1 MTTHRVEGGEE
12 GAERSPLAA
21 ATREERLVPDAAGGL
36 LWQPTAETLPTARL
50 AELQMGRLRETLHSA
65 YAHVP
70 FYRRKLDE
78 LGIAPEDVRC
88 HGDVADLPFTTK
100 TDLRDHYPFGMFAR
114 PRGEIVRVHASSGT
128 TGNPTTVGY
137 TREDI
142 DTWCDL
148 VARALAAA
156 GLKPGDLLQNA
167 YGYGLFT
174 GGLGLHFGAERLG
187 CTVVP
192 ISGGNTERQL
202 KIMRDFGAT
211 ALSCTPSYAM
221 HLAEAARDRGLGPE
235 DLPVRVGVLGA
246 EPWTDELRAQIEAG
260 LGIDALDIYG
270 LSEMGG
276 PGVAFECLGKAG
288 MHVNEDHYLVE
299 VVDPDT
305 LMPLPEGE
313 VGELVL
319 TTLSR
324 RAQPLI
330 RYRTRDLCSVSSD
343 PCVCGRTAIRMS
355 KPIGRSDDMLIIRGV
370 NVFPSQIEE
379 VLMGIPEIE
388 PHYQIVV
395 DRRGY
400 LDVIEVWV
408 EVGEDIFA
416 ATMGDL
422 ERFQRKVQGKIANVL
437 NIQVAVK
444 LKEPKTIQRS
454 EGKAVRVVDRRKPL

>member
-1 MTTHRVEGGEE
+1 M
-12 GAERSPLAA
+12 
-21 ATREERLVPDAAGGL
+21 
-36 LWQPTAETLPTARL
+36 
-50 AELQMGRLRETLHSA
+50 
-65 YAHVP
+65 P
-70 FYRRKLDE
+70 FYRE
-78 LGIAPEDVRC
+78 SFGQAGIAP
-88 HGDVADLPFTTK
+88 GDVASRADVARLPFTTK
-100 TDLRDHYPFGMFAR
+100 VDLRDHYPFGMFAR
-114 PRGEIVRVHASSGT
+114 PRSEIIRVHASSGT

-137 TREDI
+137 TRADI
-142 DTWCDL
+142 DTWGDL
-148 VARALAAA
+148 IARTLAA
-156 GLKPGDLLQNA
+156 GGVKPGDLLQNA

-221 HLAEAARDRGLGPE
+221 YLGDAARDRGLRPE
-235 DLPVRVGVLGA
+235 DLPIRVGFHGA
-246 EPWTDELRAQIEAG
+246 EPWTNEMRTLIEAA

-276 PGVAFECLGKAG
+276 PGVAFECLCKAG
-288 MHVNEDHYLVE
+288 MHVNEDHYMAE
-299 VVDPDT
+299 IIDPET
-305 LMPLPEGE
+305 LQPLPEGE
-313 VGELVL
+313 VGELVF

-324 RAQPLI
+324 EAQPLI
-330 RYRTRDLCSVSSD
+330 RYRTRDLCSLDST
-343 PCVCGRTAIRMS
+343 PCACGRTSLRMS

-379 VLMGIPEIE
+379 VLMSIPEIE

-395 DRRGY
+395 DREGF

-408 EVGEDIFA
+408 EVGEGVFPE
-416 ATMGDL
+416 TMGDL
-422 ERFQRKVQGKIANVL
+422 ERFQRKVQTRIFNVL

-444 LKEPKTIQRS
+444 LKEPRTVQRS
-454 EGKAVRVVDRRKPL
+454 EGKAVRVVDRRKSL

>member
-1 MTTHRVEGGEE
+1 MT
-12 GAERSPLAA
+12 APSPERLAA
-21 ATREERLVPDAAGGL
+21 DNAGGL
-36 LWQPTAETLPTARL
+36 MWEPAAESLPSPQL
-50 AELQMGRLRETLHSA
+50 GELQIERLRAMLENA
-65 YAHVP
+65 YANVP
-70 FYRRKLDE
+70 FYRKKLDE
-78 LGIAPEDVRC
+78 AGLKPGDVGC
-88 HGDVADLPFTTK
+88 HGDVVDLPFTTK
-100 TDLRDHYPFGMFAR
+100 IDLRDHYPFGMFAR
-114 PRGEIVRVHASSGT
+114 PRDQIVRVHASSGT
-128 TGNPTTVGY
+128 TGNSTTVGY
-137 TREDI
+137 TRADI
-142 DTWCDL
+142 DTWGDL
-148 VARALAAA
+148 IARTLAA
-156 GLKPGDLLQNA
+156 GGVKPGDLLQNA

-202 KIMRDFGAT
+202 KVMRDFGAT

-221 HLAEAARDRGLGPE
+221 YLGDAARDRGLRPE
-235 DLPVRVGVLGA
+235 DLPIRVGFHGA
-246 EPWTDELRAQIEAG
+246 EPWTNELRLQIEAG

-276 PGVAFECLGKAG
+276 PGVAFECLCKAG
-288 MHVNEDHYLVE
+288 MHINEDHYMAE
-299 VVDPDT
+299 IIDPET
-305 LMPLPEGE
+305 LRPLPEGE
-313 VGELVL
+313 VGELVF

-324 RAQPLI
+324 EAQPLI
-330 RYRTRDLCSVSSD
+330 RYRTRDLCSLTSE
-343 PCVCGRTAIRMS
+343 PCACGRTSARMS

-379 VLMGIPEIE
+379 VLMSIPEIE

-395 DRRGY
+395 HRKGY

-416 ATMGDL
+416 ETMGDL
-422 ERFQRKVQGKIANVL
+422 ERFQRRVQAQIYNVL

-454 EGKAVRVVDRRKPL
+454 EGKAVRVVDRRTTL

>member
-1 MTTHRVEGGEE
+1 MS
-12 GAERSPLAA
+12 ASSP
-21 ATREERLVPDAAGGL
+21 ERLAPDNVGGL
-36 LWQPTAETLPTARL
+36 MWEPAAESLPAPQL
-50 AELQMGRLRETLHSA
+50 AELQIERLRAMLENA
-65 YAHVP
+65 YANVP
-70 FYRRKLDE
+70 FYRKKLE
-78 LGIAPEDVRC
+78 EAGLKPSDVGRRDDLA
-88 HGDVADLPFTTK
+88 GLPFTTK
-100 TDLRDHYPFGMFAR
+100 IDLRDHYPFGMFAR
-114 PRGEIVRVHASSGT
+114 PRDQIVRVHASSGT

-137 TREDI
+137 TRADI
-142 DTWCDL
+142 DTWGDL
-148 VARALAAA
+148 IARTLAA
-156 GLKPGDLLQNA
+156 GGVKPGDLLQNA

-202 KIMRDFGAT
+202 KVMRDFGAT

-221 HLAEAARDRGLGPE
+221 YLGDAARDRGLRPE
-235 DLPVRVGVLGA
+235 DLPIRVGFHGA
-246 EPWTDELRAQIEAG
+246 EPWTNELRLQIEAG

-276 PGVAFECLGKAG
+276 PGVAFECLCKAG
-288 MHVNEDHYLVE
+288 MHVNEDHYLAE
-299 VVDPDT
+299 VIDPET
-305 LMPLPEGE
+305 LRPLPAGE
-313 VGELVL
+313 VGELVF

-324 RAQPLI
+324 EAQPLI
-330 RYRTRDLCSVSSD
+330 RYRTRDLCSLISE
-343 PCVCGRTAIRMS
+343 PCACGRTSVRMS

-379 VLMGIPEIE
+379 VLMSIPEIE

-395 DRRGY
+395 DRKGY

-416 ATMGDL
+416 ETMGDL
-422 ERFQRKVQGKIANVL
+422 ERFQRRVQAQIYNVL

-444 LKEPKTIQRS
+444 LKEPKAIQRS
-454 EGKAVRVVDRRKPL
+454 EGKAVRVVDRRKAL

>member
-1 MTTHRVEGGEE
+1 VS
-12 GAERSPLAA
+12 APSP
-21 ATREERLVPDAAGGL
+21 ERLVADNAGGL
-36 LWQPTAETLPTARL
+36 MWEPAAESLPTP
-50 AELQMGRLRETLHSA
+50 ELGALQIERLRAMLENA
-65 YAHVP
+65 YANVP
-70 FYRRKLDE
+70 FYRKKLDE
-78 LGIAPEDVRC
+78 AGLKPGDVGC
-88 HGDVADLPFTTK
+88 HGDLAGLPFTTK
-100 TDLRDHYPFGMFAR
+100 IDLRDHYPFGMFAR
-114 PRGEIVRVHASSGT
+114 PRDQIVRVHASSGT

-137 TREDI
+137 TRADI
-142 DTWCDL
+142 DTWGDL
-148 VARALAAA
+148 IARTLAA
-156 GLKPGDLLQNA
+156 GGVKPGDLLQNA

-221 HLAEAARDRGLGPE
+221 YLADAARDRGLRPE
-235 DLPVRVGVLGA
+235 DLPIRVGFHGA
-246 EPWTDELRAQIEAG
+246 EPWTNELRLQIEAG
-260 LGIDALDIYG
+260 LGSDALDIYG

-276 PGVAFECLGKAG
+276 PGVAFECLCKAG
-288 MHVNEDHYLVE
+288 MHVNEDHYMAE
-299 VVDPDT
+299 IIDPDT
-305 LMPLPEGE
+305 LRPLPEGE
-313 VGELVL
+313 VGELVF

-324 RAQPLI
+324 EAQPLI
-330 RYRTRDLCSVSSD
+330 RYRTRDLCSLTSE
-343 PCVCGRTAIRMS
+343 PCACGRTSARMS

-379 VLMGIPEIE
+379 VLMSIPEIE

-395 DRRGY
+395 DRKGY

-416 ATMGDL
+416 ETMGDL
-422 ERFQRKVQGKIANVL
+422 ERFQRRVQAQIYNVL
-437 NIQVAVK
+437 NIQAAVK

>member
-1 MTTHRVEGGEE
+1 VTTHRVEGGEE

>member
-1 MTTHRVEGGEE
+1 VS
-12 GAERSPLAA
+12 APSPERLAA
-21 ATREERLVPDAAGGL
+21 DNAGGL
-36 LWQPTAETLPTARL
+36 MWEPAAESLPAL
-50 AELQMGRLRETLHSA
+50 QLGELQIERLRAMLENA
-65 YAHVP
+65 YANVP
-70 FYRRKLDE
+70 FYRKKLDE
-78 LGIAPEDVRC
+78 AGVRPRDVGC
-88 HGDVADLPFTTK
+88 HGDVAGLPFTTK
-100 TDLRDHYPFGMFAR
+100 IDLRDHYPFGMFAR
-114 PRGEIVRVHASSGT
+114 PRDQIVRVHASSGT

-137 TREDI
+137 TRADL
-142 DTWCDL
+142 DTWGDL
-148 VARALAAA
+148 IARTLAA
-156 GLKPGDLLQNA
+156 GGVKPGDLLQNA

-221 HLAEAARDRGLGPE
+221 YLADAARDRGLRPE
-235 DLPVRVGVLGA
+235 DLPIRVGFHGA
-246 EPWTDELRAQIEAG
+246 EPWTNELRLQIEAG

-276 PGVAFECLGKAG
+276 PGVAFECLCKAG
-288 MHVNEDHYLVE
+288 MHVSEDHYLAE
-299 VVDPDT
+299 IIDPDT
-305 LMPLPEGE
+305 LRPLPEGE
-313 VGELVL
+313 VGELVF

-324 RAQPLI
+324 EAQPLI
-330 RYRTRDLCSVSSD
+330 RYRTRDLCSLSSE
-343 PCVCGRTAIRMS
+343 PCVCGRTSARMS

-379 VLMGIPEIE
+379 VLMSIPEIE

-395 DRRGY
+395 DRKGY

-408 EVGEDIFA
+408 EVGEDLFA
-416 ATMGDL
+416 ETMGDL
-422 ERFQRKVQGKIANVL
+422 ERFQRRVQAQIYSVL
-437 NIQVAVK
+437 NIQAAVK

-454 EGKAVRVVDRRKPL
+454 EGKAVRVVDRRRAL

>member
-1 MTTHRVEGGEE
+1 MS
-12 GAERSPLAA
+12 ASSP
-21 ATREERLVPDAAGGL
+21 ERLAPDNAGGL
-36 LWQPTAETLPTARL
+36 MWEPDAESLPAPQL
-50 AELQMGRLRETLHSA
+50 AELQIERLRVMLENA
-65 YAHVP
+65 YGNVP
-70 FYRRKLDE
+70 FYRKKLDE
-78 LGIAPEDVRC
+78 AGLKP
-88 HGDVADLPFTTK
+88 GDVGRHDDLAGLPFTTK
-100 TDLRDHYPFGMFAR
+100 IDLRDHYPFGMFAR
-114 PRGEIVRVHASSGT
+114 PRDQIVRVHASSGT

-137 TREDI
+137 TRADI
-142 DTWCDL
+142 DTWGDL
-148 VARALAAA
+148 IARTLAA
-156 GLKPGDLLQNA
+156 GGVKPGDLLQNA

-202 KIMRDFGAT
+202 KVMRDFGAT

-221 HLAEAARDRGLGPE
+221 YLGDAARDRGLRPE
-235 DLPVRVGVLGA
+235 DLPIRVGFHGA
-246 EPWTDELRAQIEAG
+246 EPWTNELRLQIEAG

-276 PGVAFECLGKAG
+276 PGVAFECLCKAG
-288 MHVNEDHYLVE
+288 MHVNEDHYLAE
-299 VVDPDT
+299 VIDPET
-305 LMPLPEGE
+305 LRPLPAGE
-313 VGELVL
+313 VGELVF

-324 RAQPLI
+324 EAQPLI
-330 RYRTRDLCSVSSD
+330 RYRTRDLCSLISE
-343 PCVCGRTAIRMS
+343 PCACGRTSVRMS

-379 VLMGIPEIE
+379 VLMSLPEIE

-395 DRRGY
+395 DRKGY

-416 ATMGDL
+416 ETMGDL
-422 ERFQRKVQGKIANVL
+422 ERFQRRVQAQIYNVL

-444 LKEPKTIQRS
+444 LKEPKAIQRS
-454 EGKAVRVVDRRKPL
+454 EGKAVRVVDRRKAL

>member
-1 MTTHRVEGGEE
+1 MIGHEQRLLPDDVGGLMWEPS
-12 GAERSPLAA
+12 AETMPREALLAVQM
-21 ATREERLVPDAAGGL
+21 ERLRAVL
-36 LWQPTAETLPTARL
+36 ENAR
-50 AELQMGRLRETLHSA
+50 AN
-65 YAHVP
+65 VP
-70 FYRRKLDE
+70 FYRKLLAEAGVEPGD
-78 LGIAPEDVRC
+78 IVTHA
-88 HGDVADLPFTTK
+88 DVARLPFTTK
-100 TDLRDHYPFGMFAR
+100 SDLRDHYPFCMFAR
-114 PRGEIVRVHASSGT
+114 PRAEIVRVHASSGT

-142 DTWCDL
+142 ELWGDL
-148 VARALAAA
+148 IARTLAA
-156 GLKPGDLLQNA
+156 GGIKPGDLLQNA

-221 HLAEAARDRGLGPE
+221 FLGDAARDRGLRPE
-235 DLPVRVGVLGA
+235 DLPIRVGFHGA
-246 EPWTDELRAQIEAG
+246 EPWTNELRLQIEAA

-276 PGVAFECLGKAG
+276 PGVAFECLCKAG
-288 MHVNEDHYLVE
+288 MHVNEDHYLAE
-299 VVDPDT
+299 IIDPDN
-305 LMPLPEGE
+305 LEPLPHGE
-313 VGELVL
+313 VGELVF

-324 RAQPLI
+324 QAQPLI
-330 RYRTRDLCSVSSD
+330 RYRTRDLCSFDST
-343 PCVCGRTAIRMS
+343 PCACGRTLLRMT
-355 KPIGRSDDMLIIRGV
+355 KPVGRSDDMLIIRGV

-379 VLMGIPEIE
+379 VLMSIPSIE

-395 DRRGY
+395 DREGY

-408 EVGEDIFA
+408 EVGESVFA
-416 ATMGDL
+416 ETMGDL
-422 ERFQRKVQGKIANVL
+422 ERFQRMVQAKLFNIL

-444 LKEPKTIQRS
+444 LKEPRTIARS
-454 EGKAVRVVDRRKPL
+454 EGKAVRVVDKRKPL

>member
-1 MTTHRVEGGEE
+1 MSASQEHLT
-12 GAERSPLAA
+12 
-21 ATREERLVPDAAGGL
+21 PDQHGGL
-36 LWQPTAETLPTARL
+36 LWQPEAETMPRTELVALQIERLQRVLRNANENVPYYRKSLAAAGVTPADIASIEDIAR
-50 AELQMGRLRETLHSA
+50 
-65 YAHVP
+65 
-70 FYRRKLDE
+70 
-78 LGIAPEDVRC
+78 
-88 HGDVADLPFTTK
+88 LPFTTK

-114 PRGEIVRVHASSGT
+114 PRTEIVRVHASSGT

-137 TREDI
+137 TRSDI
-142 DTWCDL
+142 EVWGDL
-148 VARALAAA
+148 IARTLAA
-156 GLKPGDLLQNA
+156 GGVRPGDLLHNA

-221 HLAEAARDRGLGPE
+221 YLGDAARDRGLRPE
-235 DLPVRVGVLGA
+235 DLPIRVGFHGA
-246 EPWTDELRAQIEAG
+246 EPWTNELRVQIEAA

-276 PGVAFECLGKAG
+276 PGVSFECLCKTG
-288 MHVNEDHYLVE
+288 MHVNEDHYYAE
-299 VVDPDT
+299 IIDPDS
-305 LMPLPEGE
+305 LQPLPHGE
-313 VGELVL
+313 VGELVF
-319 TTLSR
+319 TALSR
-324 RAQPLI
+324 VAQPLI
-330 RYRTRDLCSVSSD
+330 RYRTRDLCSLDST
-343 PCVCGRTAIRMS
+343 PCPCGRTSLRMT

-379 VLMGIPEIE
+379 VLMSIPEIE

-395 DRRGY
+395 DREGY

-408 EVGEDIFA
+408 EVGEDVFA
-416 ATMGDL
+416 ETMGDL
-422 ERFQRKVQGKIANVL
+422 ERFQRKVQTKLFNVL

-444 LKEPKTIQRS
+444 LKEPRTIQRS
-454 EGKAVRVVDRRKPL
+454 EGKAVRVVDKRKLL

>member
-1 MTTHRVEGGEE
+1 MSAAVEVH
-12 GAERSPLAA
+12 L
-21 ATREERLVPDAAGGL
+21 TPDAVGGL
-36 LWQPTAETLPTARL
+36 HWQPAVETLPTEEL
-50 AELQMGRLRETLHSA
+50 GKLQMERLRATLENA
-65 YAHVP
+65 YENVP
-70 FYRRKLDE
+70 FYRKKLDE
-78 LGIAPEDVRC
+78 LGISPGDIAC
-88 HGDVADLPFTTK
+88 HGDIADLPFTTK
-100 TDLRDHYPFGMFAR
+100 IDLRDHYPFGMFAR
-114 PRGEIVRVHASSGT
+114 QREEIVRVHASSGT

-137 TREDI
+137 TRADL
-142 DTWCDL
+142 DTWGDL
-148 VARALAAA
+148 IARTLAA
-156 GLKPGDLLQNA
+156 GGIKPGDLLQNA

-187 CTVVP
+187 CAVVP

-221 HLAEAARDRGLGPE
+221 YLADAARDRGLRPE
-235 DLPVRVGVLGA
+235 DLPLRVGFHGA
-246 EPWTDELRAQIEAG
+246 EPWTNEFRLQIEAG

-276 PGVAFECLGKAG
+276 PGVAFECRCKQG
-288 MHVNEDHYLVE
+288 MHINEDHYFAE

-305 LMPLPEGE
+305 LRPLPEGQI
-313 VGELVL
+313 GELVF

-324 RAQPLI
+324 EAQPLI
-330 RYRTRDLCSVSSD
+330 RYRTKDLCSLVYE
-343 PCVCGRTAIRMS
+343 PCACGRTSARMT
-355 KPIGRSDDMLIIRGV
+355 KPVGRSDDMLIIRGV

-388 PHYQIVV
+388 PHYQIIV
-395 DRRGY
+395 DRKGY

-422 ERFQRKVQGKIANVL
+422 ERFQRKVQAQIYNVL

-454 EGKAVRVVDRRKPL
+454 EGKAVRVVDKRKA

>member
-1 MTTHRVEGGEE
+1 M
-12 GAERSPLAA
+12 SPAAGDHLA
-21 ATREERLVPDAAGGL
+21 PDKAGGL
-36 LWQPTAETLPTARL
+36 LWEPAAETLPTQQL
-50 AELQMGRLRETLHSA
+50 GELQMERLRAMLQDACDS
-65 YAHVP
+65 VP
-70 FYRRKLDE
+70 FYRKKLDE
-78 LGIAPEDVRC
+78 AGVRPGDVSC
-88 HGDVADLPFTTK
+88 HGDLADLPFTTK

-114 PRGEIVRVHASSGT
+114 PRDQIVRVHASSGT

-137 TREDI
+137 TRADI
-142 DTWCDL
+142 ATWGDL
-148 VARALAAA
+148 IARTLAA
-156 GLKPGDLLQNA
+156 GGVKPGDLLQNA

-174 GGLGLHFGAERLG
+174 GGLGLHFGAELLG

-221 HLAEAARDRGLGPE
+221 YLADAARDRGLRPQ
-235 DLPVRVGVLGA
+235 DLPIRVGFHGA
-246 EPWTDELRAQIEAG
+246 EPWTNELRVQIEAG

-276 PGVAFECLGKAG
+276 PGVAFECLCKAG
-288 MHVNEDHYLVE
+288 MHINEDHYIAE
-299 VVDPDT
+299 IIDPET
-305 LMPLPEGE
+305 LRPLPEGE
-313 VGELVL
+313 VGELVF

-324 RAQPLI
+324 EAQPLV
-330 RYRTRDLCSVSSD
+330 RYRTRDLCSLSSD
-343 PCVCGRTAIRMS
+343 SCACGRTSARMS

-379 VLMGIPEIE
+379 VLMSIPEIE

-395 DRRGY
+395 DRKGY

-416 ATMGDL
+416 ETMGDL
-422 ERFQRKVQGKIANVL
+422 ERFQRKVQAQVYNVL
-437 NIQVAVK
+437 NIQAAVK
-444 LKEPKTIQRS
+444 LKEPRAIQRS
-454 EGKAVRVVDRRKPL
+454 EGKAVRVIDRRKAL